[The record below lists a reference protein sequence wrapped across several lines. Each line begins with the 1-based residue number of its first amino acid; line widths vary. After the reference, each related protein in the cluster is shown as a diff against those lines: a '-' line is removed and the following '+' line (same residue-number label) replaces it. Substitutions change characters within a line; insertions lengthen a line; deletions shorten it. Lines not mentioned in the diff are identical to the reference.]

1 MISKTEKDELENLII
16 ELGHQAEKIKKNNI
30 SYRIK
35 DDMSPLSEADSLINE
50 RIIKFLNSTEIK
62 NTISEEN
69 KNITYDERCDWDYF
83 WLIDPVDGTKEFIKK
98 GNDYTLNVALCKKE
112 YPIFSIVYAPA
123 RKELYRA
130 ELNEGAWLNGEKINA
145 NRNISKQINVVASK
159 SHLDERTSSFIDKL
173 SEDYEINIEHY
184 GSSLKICKIAEG
196 NADIYPRF
204 GPTMEWDTCAAHLI
218 LKEAGGEMR
227 NLKHECL
234 KYNKENLKN
243 PYFIASCNI
252 NFQL

>member
-1 MISKTEKDELENLII
+1 MISKTEKDGLENLII

-35 DDMSPLSEADSLINE
+35 DDLSPLSEADSLINE

-62 NTISEEN
+62 HTISEEN
-69 KNITYDERCDWDYF
+69 ININYDERCDWDYY
-83 WLIDPVDGTKEFIKK
+83 WLIDPVDGTKEFINK

-112 YPIFSIVYAPA
+112 NPIFSIVYAPA
-123 RKELYRA
+123 RKELYSA
-130 ELNEGAWLNGEKINA
+130 EINEGAWLNGKKINV

-173 SEDYEINIEHY
+173 SEDYQINIEHY

-218 LKEAGGEMR
+218 LKEAGGEIR
-227 NLKHECL
+227 NLKQECL

-252 NFQL
+252 HYQL